1 MKKYL
6 VFIGLCMALMIF
18 HVYSFAET
26 INLEEIIVRGEREV
40 GPEESLEIREVRET
54 PARDVGEA
62 LKGIEGI
69 SSIRKGAI
77 ANDIVLRGF
86 QKDNL
91 NVLVDGARIY
101 GACPNRM
108 DPNSFHV
115 DFAEIEEVSVLKGPF
130 DVKNPGSLGGLIEI
144 KTIKPREGLGGSINA
159 FGGSY
164 ENIAT
169 SATATYG
176 GKKLDFLFGYA
187 YKYSLP
193 FKDGDDKRITEQ
205 YPPSSPHRYK
215 SGDEDEKAYSINTYW
230 TKWGFNLPHDQRVEI
245 SYARQ
250 EANDVIY
257 PYLLMDA
264 VFDDTDRLHVKY
276 EASDPS
282 ERVKKLKAHFYWN
295 QVKHDMS
302 NWRREASLGP
312 MAAYTGY
319 KYSMKTYAEAGTSG
333 GKMEGDFQLHTG
345 ILTVGVDYY
354 LRNWDGDTTLMTGT
368 QDSIPDVDTED
379 MGTYLEYSRPL
390 TERGSLTVGAR
401 FDRVRTEAHG
411 DRTALY
417 NQYHG
422 TTERE
427 ETDSYGGGNIQVIY
441 SPVKGIELS
450 AGFGQATRPP
460 DAVERYFALERPG
473 TMPNWVGNPK
483 LDPVKNRELD
493 LGIKYSGDRLHGKA
507 TFFYSDVKDFIT
519 IFNIQGPVKK
529 ARSYRNVDAT
539 LYGGELSLNIF
550 LPLHLNLQG
559 GISYTRGE
567 DDTFDKPL
575 LEIPPLK
582 GRIAMKYDTKRYF
595 TEIEGVF
602 ADDQDRVDPALME
615 EETSGW
621 GVMNFKAGMKY
632 KGLSISAGVENVFDK
647 LYFEHLSYQ
656 RDPFSSGI
664 KVPEIGRNF
673 YLNLSWTF

>member
-1 MKKYL
+1 MKKL
-6 VFIGLCMALMIF
+6 TFGLCMALMIF

-40 GPEESLEIREVRET
+40 GPEESLDIREVRET

-91 NVLVDGARIY
+91 NVLVDGMRIY

-108 DPNSFHV
+108 DPNSFHI

-144 KTIKPREGLGGSINA
+144 KTLKPPKGLGGSINA
-159 FGGSY
+159 SVGSY

-169 SATATYG
+169 SANATYG
-176 GKKLDFLFGYA
+176 DKNMDFLFGYA

-193 FKDGDDKRITEQ
+193 FKDGDGKRITEQ
-205 YPPSSPHRYK
+205 YPPSSLNRYK
-215 SGDEDEKAYSINTYW
+215 SGEEDNKAYSINTYW
-230 TKWGFNLPHDQRVEI
+230 TGWGFNLPSNQRVEI
-245 SYARQ
+245 AYTRQ
-250 EANDVIY
+250 EADDVIY

-264 VFDDTDRLHVKY
+264 VFDDTDRLQVKY
-276 EASDPS
+276 EVSDPS
-282 ERVKKLKAHFYWN
+282 ESVKKLRAQFYWN

-302 NWRREASLGP
+302 DWKRVSSSGFSS
-312 MAAYTGY
+312 G
-319 KYSMKTYAEAGTSG
+319 YSMKTYAEAGTSG
-333 GKMEGDFQLHTG
+333 GKMEGDFQLHSG

-368 QDSIPDVDTED
+368 QDSIPDVDTRD
-379 MGTYLEYSRPL
+379 MGTYLEYSRPI
-390 TERGSLTVGAR
+390 TENAGFTVGAR
-401 FDRVRTEAHG
+401 FDHVGTEAHG
-411 DRTALY
+411 DRSALY
-417 NQYHG
+417 SQYHG

-427 ETDSYGGGNIQVIY
+427 KADSYGGGNIQVLY
-441 SPVKGIELS
+441 SPVKRIELS

-473 TMPNWVGNPK
+473 TMPNWVGNPE
-483 LDPVKNRELD
+483 LEPVKNRELD

-507 TFFYSDVKDFIT
+507 TFFYSRVKDFIT
-519 IFNIQGPVKK
+519 IFNLQKPGLKNAK
-529 ARSYRNVDAT
+529 SYRNVDAT
-539 LYGGELSLNIF
+539 LYGGEISLNIF

-559 GISYTRGE
+559 GISYTRGD

-575 LEIPPLK
+575 SEIPPLK
-582 GRIAMKYDTKRYF
+582 GRVAMRHETNGYF
-595 TEIEGVF
+595 SEIEGIF
-602 ADDQDRVDPALME
+602 ADDQDRVDPALKE
-615 EETSGW
+615 EETPGW
-621 GVMNFKAGMKY
+621 GVMNIKAGMKY
-632 KGLSISAGVENVFDK
+632 KGLSISAGVDNIFDR
-647 LYFEHLSYQ
+647 LYLEHLSYQ
-656 RDPFSSGI
+656 RDPFSSGV

-673 YLNLSWTF
+673 YLNLSLTF

>member
-159 FGGSY
+159 LGGSY
-164 ENIAT
+164 EDIAT
-169 SATATYG
+169 SANATYG
-176 GKKLDFLFGYA
+176 DKNMDFLFGYA

-193 FKDGDDKRITEQ
+193 FKDGDGKRITEQ
-205 YPPSSPHRYK
+205 YPPSSRNRYK
-215 SGDEDEKAYSINTYW
+215 SGEEDNKAYSINTYW
-230 TKWGFNLPHDQRVEI
+230 TKWGFNLPSNQRVEI
-245 SYARQ
+245 AYTRQ
-250 EANDVIY
+250 EADDVIY

-264 VFDDTDRLHVKY
+264 VYDDTDRLHVKY
-276 EASDPS
+276 EVSDPFKG
-282 ERVKKLKAHFYWN
+282 VKKLKAGFYWN
-295 QVKHDMS
+295 QVKHDMTD
-302 NWRREASLGP
+302 WRRESSSGSP
-312 MAAYTGY
+312 SG
-319 KYSMKTYAEAGTSG
+319 YSMKTYAESGTSG
-333 GKMEGDFQLHTG
+333 GKMEGDFQLHSG

-354 LRNWDGDTTLMTGT
+354 LRNWDSDTTLMTGT

-379 MGTYLEYSRPL
+379 MGTYLEYTRPI
-390 TERGSLTVGAR
+390 TENAGFTVGAR
-401 FDRVRTEAHG
+401 FDHVRTEAHG
-411 DRTALY
+411 DRSALY
-417 NQYHG
+417 SQYHG

-427 ETDSYGGGNIQVIY
+427 ETDSYVGGNAQIFY
-441 SPVKGIELS
+441 SPVKRIELS
-450 AGFGQATRPP
+450 AGFGQTTRPP
-460 DAVERYFALERPG
+460 DAVERYFALEKPMA
-473 TMPNWVGNPK
+473 MPNWVGNPG
-483 LDPVKNRELD
+483 LEPSKNRELD
-493 LGIKYSGDRLHGKA
+493 LGIKYSGDRLLGKA
-507 TFFYSDVKDFIT
+507 TFFYSRVEDFIT
-519 IFNIQGPVKK
+519 IFNLQKPGLKS

-539 LYGGELSLNIF
+539 LYGGEISLNIS

-559 GISYTRGE
+559 GISYTRGD

-575 LEIPPLK
+575 SEIPPLK
-582 GRIAMKYDTKRYF
+582 GRVAMRYETNGYF
-595 TEIEGVF
+595 SEIEGIF
-602 ADDQDRVDPALME
+602 TDDQHRIDPALKE

-621 GVMNFKAGMKY
+621 GVINFKAGMKY
-632 KGLSISAGVENVFDK
+632 KGLSIFAGVENVFDR

-656 RDPFSSGI
+656 RDPFSSGVNI
-664 KVPEIGRNF
+664 PEIGRNF
-673 YLNLSWTF
+673 YLHLTWTF